1 VGLRIGVIAGGEKT
15 LLRRGLL
22 WLALAGLCLL
32 CAGVLR
38 FLCGTAAGDGVRHFA
53 AVLSGLLSRCFAFS
67 RRPVGEWLLV
77 LVVPGIPVGL
87 IFAAVRGGKR
97 CFALWLCREVALCCA
112 IFLLFLAAF
121 GVQYTG
127 PDLVESLALPVGG
140 YTMEQMTRTLDTL
153 AREINIVAPAVPR
166 DEAGNCAFG
175 SFESQAQAV
184 MEAYGSIGSRVPV
197 LEAVSPVAPKEAL
210 LLSVPMSYWGITGFF
225 FPWTGECVVSGNNPV
240 LQQPFTIAHE
250 SAHSRR
256 VGNEDEANFWA
267 YTICSASDIPTVR
280 YSGYFSL
287 LPYVLSNARM
297 ALSPDSYKA
306 LLLSINPSIRE
317 QFNAQQQYWRE
328 KYSPL
333 LGSLQGYM
341 YDLMLKGN
349 KISSGTKNYLQV
361 IDLIMA
367 MDNKN
372 TNFTT
377 DKNILP

>member
-1 VGLRIGVIAGGEKT
+1 MGLRIGVIAGGEKT

-53 AVLSGLLSRCFAFS
+53 AALSGLLSRCFAFS

-77 LVVPGIPVGL
+77 LVVLGIPVGL
-87 IFAAVRGGKR
+87 IFAAIRGGKR
-97 CFALWLCREVALCCA
+97 CFALWLCRAVALCCA

-153 AREINIVAPAVPR
+153 AREINIVAPVVPR

-175 SFESQAQAV
+175 SFEGQAQAV
-184 MEAYGSIGSRVPV
+184 MEAYGRIGSRVPV

-256 VGNEDEANFWA
+256 VGNEDEANFA
-267 YTICSASDIPTVR
+267 AFLACVESRDARLR
-280 YSGYFSL
+280 YSGLHHAWLYVWNACYRSDPELAMQYREL
-287 LPYVLSNARM
+287 LCEEARFDLRAVTM
-297 ALSPDSYKA
+297 HWDRYEGWLEDLGTWVNDTYIKGTGQPEGVAAYSKA
-306 LLLSINPSIRE
+306 ADLVIV
-317 QFNAQQQYWRE
+317 
-328 KYSPL
+328 
-333 LGSLQGYM
+333 YM
-341 YDLMLKGN
+341 HSEM
-349 KISSGTKNYLQV
+349 
-361 IDLIMA
+361 
-367 MDNKN
+367 
-372 TNFTT
+372 
-377 DKNILP
+377 NIFV